1 MNLLNWPRH
10 TGTPAPQLAAPTS
23 GELKTASPSTSVG
36 AETVRG
42 ITLLLVAACLATVVL
57 VTQRV
62 LQWWVGD
69 DLFLTWTVTWC
80 VLLASMQW
88 LLGSARGWAQ
98 AALQWLDD
106 WSQRMARQRALRRA
120 GLSAR

>member
-1 MNLLNWPRH
+1 MNLFNWPRLIR
-10 TGTPAPQLAAPTS
+10 TPSPKLAAP
-23 GELKTASPSTSVG
+23 LVDAVKPACPSTSVG

-42 ITLLLVAACLATVVL
+42 ITLLLAAACLATVVL

-69 DLFLTWTVTWC
+69 DLFLAWTVTWC
-80 VLLASMQW
+80 VLLAAMQW
-88 LLGSARGWAQ
+88 LLRSARGWAQ

-106 WSQRMARQRALRRA
+106 WSQRVARQRAQRRS
-120 GLSAR
+120 GVSAR

>member
-1 MNLLNWPRH
+1 MKLFAWQGSPDAPRWAVAS
-10 TGTPAPQLAAPTS
+10 PAPAEPT
-23 GELKTASPSTSVG
+23 TPSTSVG

-42 ITLLLVAACLATVVL
+42 ITLMLVAACLATVVL

-80 VLLASMQW
+80 VLLAAMQW
-88 LLGSARGWAQ
+88 LLRSARGWAN
-98 AALQWLDD
+98 AGLQWLDA
-106 WSQRMARQRALRRA
+106 WSQRVARQRAQQRA
-120 GLSAR
+120 GMSAR